1 MKKSFA
7 KLSTLLAAALLSGVS
22 YAVLAQQAV
31 LVEPVTLSDMQQ
43 RERVVGNIKAAVEA
57 GVSVRESSSVEQVLV
72 NEGDKVSLG
81 DLLLRLDSRRL
92 HAQSLQLQAE
102 YDRSKALVK
111 QRKAEQK
118 NLQDDLTAFTYTAEK
133 NAISERQL
141 RNVRTELAVAEAAL
155 SQANYQVKALQNEL
169 ELLKIRLADTELR
182 APFNGYVTQRL
193 AEPGEWFNQGE
204 VAIEMVS
211 SDRLEAWLEVP
222 QRLVSQLS
230 STSEISLEVNGQSI
244 SSNDFKLISQVNNRS
259 RTFNLVVSFPAMPN
273 ILSGMAVTGWVATST
288 EDQVLAVSKNA
299 VVNKGGMTLVY
310 KVTGG
315 ENGSVAT
322 AVPVTVLYKSADV
335 FALAANNQLTP
346 GDKVIVE
353 GNERLMPGPVV
364 ATEAK
369 SARELVA
376 STPRESAGSTGGG
389 E

>member
-1 MKKSFA
+1 MKKRLA
-7 KLSTLLAAALLSGVS
+7 KLSTLLAAALLSSISAV
-22 YAVLAQQAV
+22 VLAQQAV
-31 LVEPVTLSDMQQ
+31 LVEPVTLSDMQP

-57 GVSVRESSSVEQVLV
+57 GVSVRESSSIEQVLV

-92 HAQSLQLQAE
+92 RAQSLQLQAE

-111 QRKAEQK
+111 QRTAEQK

-193 AEPGEWFNQGE
+193 AEPGEWFNQGA

-230 STSEISLEVNGQSI
+230 PTSEITLEVNGQSI
-244 SSNDFKLISQVNNRS
+244 SSKDFKLISQVNNRS

-273 ILSGMAVTGWVATST
+273 ILSGMAVTGWVATSS
-288 EDQVLAVSKNA
+288 EEQVLAVSKNA

-310 KVTGG
+310 KVSPG
-315 ENGSVAT
+315 ENGQVASP
-322 AVPVTVLYKSADV
+322 VPVTVLYKSADV
-335 FALAANNQLTP
+335 FALAANKQLNP

-369 SARELVA
+369 SNHGFVA
-376 STPRESAGSTGGG
+376 SNPQKSQGSTGGG

>member
-1 MKKSFA
+1 MKKSFI
-7 KLSTLLAAALLSGVS
+7 KLNALVAALLLSGVS
-22 YAVLAQQAV
+22 YVVLAQQAV

-118 NLQDDLTAFTYTAEK
+118 NLQDDLTAFSYTAEK

-141 RNVRTELAVAEAAL
+141 RNVKTELAVAEAAL
-155 SQANYQVKALQNEL
+155 SQANFQVKALQSEL

-204 VAIEMVS
+204 VAIEMIS

-222 QRLVSQLS
+222 QRLASQLS
-230 STSEISLEVNGQSI
+230 TSSEITLEVNGQSI
-244 SSNDFKLISQVNNRS
+244 SSKDFKLISQVNNRS
-259 RTFNLVVSFPAMPN
+259 RTFNLVASFPAMPN

-310 KVTGG
+310 KVSSD
-315 ENGSVAT
+315 ENGSTAT
-322 AVPVTVLYKSADV
+322 PVPVTVLYKSAEV
-335 FALAANNQLTP
+335 YALAANKALTP

-364 ATEAK
+364 ATDAK
-369 SARELVA
+369 SGQEFVA
-376 STPRESAGSTGGG
+376 SSALKSSGSIGAG

>member
-1 MKKSFA
+1 MKKNFA
-7 KLSTLLAAALLSGVS
+7 KLSALLAAVLFSSTSSV
-22 YAVLAQQAV
+22 VLAQQAV

-72 NEGDKVSLG
+72 NEGDRVSLG

-118 NLQDDLTAFTYTAEK
+118 NLQDDLTAFTYTAER

-141 RNVRTELAVAEAAL
+141 RNVKTELAVAEAAL

-222 QRLVSQLS
+222 QRLVSQLAA
-230 STSEISLEVNGQSI
+230 TSEIALEVNGQSI
-244 SSNDFKLISQVNNRS
+244 SSKDFKLVSQVNNRS

-310 KVTGG
+310 KVSEG
-315 ENGSVAT
+315 ENGSVASP
-322 AVPVTVLYKSADV
+322 VPVTVLYKSADV
-335 FALAANNQLTP
+335 FALAANSQLNP

-369 SARELVA
+369 TGREFVAANAPA
-376 STPRESAGSTGGG
+376 STGTAAGG